1 MSKRLGVALY
11 PPPRTGGDWP
21 WLVVIFWDGTPEAFT
36 YERREDAEAGLAEK
50 TRYLN
55 AVVREGR

>member
-1 MSKRLGVALY
+1 MPKRLGAALCL
-11 PPPRTGGDWP
+11 PPRTGRDWP

-50 TRYLN
+50 TRDLN